1 MQPKASSSEIGP
13 ASQLIQRFVARAGL
27 GAATPEE
34 TMKTL
39 VGRLRRKCRKV
50 GSPDQQLQYFL
61 KCRGIHSIDTVRDL
75 PCDGMLEPIGA
86 DYSAGFKILLNKQQN
101 SERLRFTVSH
111 EICHTLFYELVPEL
125 KFSPHEVDPTEE
137 RLCNLGA
144 AELLMPTASVQR
156 AARPMAI
163 CLESLH
169 QLAEEYSVSLT
180 AMFLRLRS
188 LRLWKCEL
196 SEWHRMTNGTF
207 ALGRFY
213 GGLSRPW
220 EWDDKSI
227 VDAAWLS
234 SKAKFGHTF
243 VRFEDQ
249 HGIRYYKPTRFE
261 VRRFGERVLALW
273 GADIERPS
281 RMYPLFETGPSP
293 VRGRRRSG

>member
-1 MQPKASSSEIGP
+1 MQPKASSSEVGP
-13 ASQLIQRFVARAGL
+13 ASQLIQCFVVRAGL
-27 GAATPEE
+27 GTATPEE
-34 TMKTL
+34 TMRAL
-39 VGRLRRKCRKV
+39 VGRLRRKCRKA
-50 GSPDQQLQYFL
+50 GSPNQQLQFFVN
-61 KCRGIHSIDTVRDL
+61 CRGIRSIEMVRDL

-86 DYSAGFKILLNKQQN
+86 DYSAGFKILLNGQVN
-101 SERLRFTVSH
+101 NERRRFTVSH
-111 EICHTLFYELVPEL
+111 EVCHTFFYELVPEC

-144 AELLMPTASVQR
+144 AELLMPTASIQR
-156 AARPMAI
+156 AARPLAI

-169 QLAEEYSVSLT
+169 ELAEEYSVSLT

-207 ALGRFY
+207 ALERLY
-213 GGLSRPW
+213 GGKSRPW
-220 EWDDKSI
+220 EWEDESI
-227 VDAAWLS
+227 LGAAWLS
-234 SKAKFGHTF
+234 GKARFGHTY
-243 VRFEDQ
+243 VKYKDQ
-249 HGIRYYKPTRFE
+249 HGMRYYKPTLFE

-281 RMYPLFETGPSP
+281 RMYPLFETGLSP